1 MAVSSYGTNHPLAV
15 KVWAKRLF
23 VEALKQT
30 KFSRFVGNTP
40 ASLVQRRTELA
51 KGPGDRISI
60 GLRMQFGQPGILGD
74 ATLEGNEEALQT
86 FTDNLFIDQL
96 RHATRTGGKM
106 SQQRVPFEIREESM
120 EGLRDWWADRLD
132 GAFFNQI
139 AGATVSVVQA
149 NATTVLD
156 TTDTRFTGNQAA
168 IAPDAAHLILA
179 GQGTVGSPPTLEAS
193 LSATTVYNL
202 VLNDIDRCVVK
213 AKTLT
218 PAIRPLKVNGED
230 KFVIFVH
237 PNQTFTLRK
246 NTNTGQYVDIQKAAM
261 TGGQIA
267 NNPLFTGAIGEYN
280 GTIIHEDARVP
291 IVQGTITG
299 DATPTRTNYFR
310 AIFCGAQSAGF
321 AIGQDNRDGAMT
333 WVEELFDYENQL
345 GVSAGL
351 IFGLKKF
358 VFNSKD
364 FSTIVVSSWAPVIN

>member
-364 FSTIVVSSWAPVIN
+364 FSTIVVSS